1 MSETPRKSANQMDEE
16 LAALTD
22 RILGDESVEKS
33 GVDQEPGAL
42 EATILQL
49 KSVVK
54 DHPSEALM
62 HGIEKQLI
70 REWNKD
76 RGAVE
81 KEEPKWKKYL
91 PGSQSGK
98 SQERPAFA
106 FVITF
111 VVLAIILIVLLPI
124 GQLITSNIQ
133 ATAGSANQ
141 NPILLFGLAVLVVIG
156 LLLFGRKRP

>member
-1 MSETPRKSANQMDEE
+1 
-16 LAALTD
+16 
-22 RILGDESVEKS
+22 
-33 GVDQEPGAL
+33 
-42 EATILQL
+42 
-49 KSVVK
+49 
-54 DHPSEALM
+54 M